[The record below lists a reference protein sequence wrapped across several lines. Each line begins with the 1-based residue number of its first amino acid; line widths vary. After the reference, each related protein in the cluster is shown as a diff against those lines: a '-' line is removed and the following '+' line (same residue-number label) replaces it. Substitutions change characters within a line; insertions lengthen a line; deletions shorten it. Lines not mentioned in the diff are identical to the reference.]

1 MSLHLTFN
9 NMRQSEAVSAHIHD
23 MFEELIKI
31 TDNKFPFHVRLNK
44 EGDETYHVG
53 INCNYHSKQLV
64 SNVDDSNLYKA
75 LGKSIESIKHQVLKK
90 SQKLRKPGKESKSLG
105 KWDGWKG
112 MDRSVAKSLSEMLY
126 LTSLICITKEFFF
139 SLD

>member
-31 TDNKFPFHVRLNK
+31 TDNKFRFHVRLNK

-64 SNVDDSNLYKA
+64 SNVDDSNLYNA

-90 SQKLRKPGKESKSLG
+90 SQKLRKPGKESKS
-105 KWDGWKG
+105 
-112 MDRSVAKSLSEMLY
+112 
-126 LTSLICITKEFFF
+126 
-139 SLD
+139 

>member
-90 SQKLRKPGKESKSLG
+90 SQKPCKPGKDSKSSG
-105 KWDGWKG
+105 KREGWKG
-112 MDRSVAKSLSEMLY
+112 MDRSVAKS
-126 LTSLICITKEFFF
+126 
-139 SLD
+139 

>member
-9 NMRQSEAVSAHIHD
+9 NMRQSEAVSVHIHD

-75 LGKSIESIKHQVLKK
+75 LRKSIESIKHQVLKK
-90 SQKLRKPGKESKSLG
+90 SQKLRKSGKENKP
-105 KWDGWKG
+105 
-112 MDRSVAKSLSEMLY
+112 
-126 LTSLICITKEFFF
+126 
-139 SLD
+139 

>member
-1 MSLHLTFN
+1 
-9 NMRQSEAVSAHIHD
+9 

-64 SNVDDSNLYKA
+64 SNVDDSNLFKA
-75 LGKSIESIKHQVLKK
+75 LGKSIESIKHQFLKK

-105 KWDGWKG
+105 KRDGWKG
-112 MDRSVAKSLSEMLY
+112 MDRSVAKS
-126 LTSLICITKEFFF
+126 
-139 SLD
+139 

>member
-53 INCNYHSKQLV
+53 INCNY
-64 SNVDDSNLYKA
+64 
-75 LGKSIESIKHQVLKK
+75 
-90 SQKLRKPGKESKSLG
+90 
-105 KWDGWKG
+105 
-112 MDRSVAKSLSEMLY
+112 
-126 LTSLICITKEFFF
+126 
-139 SLD
+139 

>member
-9 NMRQSEAVSAHIHD
+9 NMRQSEAVSAHIHN

-64 SNVDDSNLYKA
+64 SNVDDSNLC
-75 LGKSIESIKHQVLKK
+75 L
-90 SQKLRKPGKESKSLG
+90 
-105 KWDGWKG
+105 
-112 MDRSVAKSLSEMLY
+112 LY
-126 LTSLICITKEFFF
+126 TSPSPRDQEA
-139 SLD
+139 SRMPSSA

>member
-1 MSLHLTFN
+1 MSLHLIFN

-64 SNVDDSNLYKA
+64 SNVDDSNSLQST
-75 LGKSIESIKHQVLKK
+75 GKKHRINKTPGLEKIPKTPQAWK
-90 SQKLRKPGKESKSLG
+90 RK
-105 KWDGWKG
+105 
-112 MDRSVAKSLSEMLY
+112 
-126 LTSLICITKEFFF
+126 
-139 SLD
+139 

>member
-44 EGDETYHVG
+44 EGDET
-53 INCNYHSKQLV
+53 IMWAST
-64 SNVDDSNLYKA
+64 A
-75 LGKSIESIKHQVLKK
+75 I
-90 SQKLRKPGKESKSLG
+90 
-105 KWDGWKG
+105 
-112 MDRSVAKSLSEMLY
+112 
-126 LTSLICITKEFFF
+126 ITA
-139 SLD
+139 SSW

>member
-44 EGDETYHVG
+44 EGEETYHVG

-90 SQKLRKPGKESKSLG
+90 SQKLRKPGKESKS
-105 KWDGWKG
+105 
-112 MDRSVAKSLSEMLY
+112 
-126 LTSLICITKEFFF
+126 
-139 SLD
+139 